1 MTPRQRYPS
10 DLADAQWNLIEPLVP
25 KPKPGG
31 RPATVDRREIV
42 NAIVYVVRNGIEWR
56 ALPHD
61 LPRWKTVYHYFRLW
75 RDDGTW
81 ERMHE
86 ALRDEVRVAA
96 GREVS
101 PSAAILD
108 AQSVKT
114 TEAGG
119 EAGYDAGKKVKGRK
133 RHIGVDTMG
142 LLLAIVVTGAHV
154 SDAAGARLVSGQLR
168 GRFPRLVLLWAD
180 GAYAGAALAEWMLAV
195 GGWLLE
201 IVRGRTDQR
210 GFAVIPK
217 RWIVERTFGWLNRYR
232 RLSKDYEELPQT
244 SEVLVLIAM
253 SHLMLRRLRK

>member
-1 MTPRQRYPS
+1 MTRQPYPS
-10 DLADAQWNLIEPLVP
+10 DLSAAQWALIEPLVP

-31 RPATVDRREIV
+31 RPATVSRREII
-42 NAIVYVVRNGIEWR
+42 NAIVYVVRNGVEWR

-61 LPRWKTVYHYFRLW
+61 FPHWKTVYHYFRIW

-81 ERMHE
+81 ERIHD
-86 ALRDEVRVAA
+86 ALRDEVRIAA
-96 GREVS
+96 GRDPS
-101 PSAAILD
+101 PSAAIID

-119 EAGYDAGKKVKGRK
+119 ESGYDKGKKVKGRK
-133 RHIGVDTMG
+133 RHLGVDTLG

-154 SDAAGARLVSGQLR
+154 SDQAGARLVAEQLR
-168 GRFPRLVLLWAD
+168 GRFPRLRRLWAD
-180 GAYAGAALAEWMLAV
+180 GGYRGASLAAWMLAF
-195 GGWLLE
+195 GGWVLE
-201 IVRGRTDQR
+201 VVRGKQDQR

-232 RLSKDYEELPQT
+232 RLNKDYEELPQT
-244 SEVLVLIAM
+244 TEVMILIAM